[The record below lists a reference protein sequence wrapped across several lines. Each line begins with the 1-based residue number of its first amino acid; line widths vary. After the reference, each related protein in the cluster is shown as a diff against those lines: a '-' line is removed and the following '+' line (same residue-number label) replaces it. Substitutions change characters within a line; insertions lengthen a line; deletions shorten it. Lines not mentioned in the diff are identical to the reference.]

1 MDRVASFAGSFYP
14 AAADELDG
22 LIDRFFQGIH
32 QIQNDSQLL
41 GLIVPHAGYVY
52 SGSSAAYAYKH
63 LQDRDIKRV
72 FLIAPSHRGGQS
84 PFSALSYDKLK
95 TPLGDLQVDTKI
107 VEALNQD
114 RNFYF
119 NAFYDKQEHSLEVQ
133 LPFIYKVLPKAQ
145 IIPII
150 FNQQTHDNALWL
162 ADVLEPFIS
171 EDLEHN
177 LIIVSTDLSHYYQAE
192 IAEKMDFQAIEL
204 IRQFDSQKFIE
215 EVKKGAI
222 EACGFGGII
231 FLMEMAK
238 RLAFKK
244 TTLLHY
250 THSGQVTHDNIQVVG
265 YASLSFERME
275 NDR

>member
-1 MDRVASFAGSFYP
+1 MDRIASFAGSFYP
-14 AAADELDG
+14 AAADELDS

-52 SGSSAAYAYKH
+52 SGQSAAYAYKH

-72 FLIAPSHRGGQS
+72 FLIAPSHRGGQT
-84 PFSALSYDKLK
+84 PFSVLRYDKLK
-95 TPLGDLQVDTKI
+95 TPLGDLQVETSI
-107 VEALNQD
+107 VEALSKD
-114 RNFYF
+114 SSFYF
-119 NAFYDKQEHSLEVQ
+119 NAFYDRQEHSLEVQ
-133 LPFIYKVLPKAQ
+133 LPFIYKVLPQAQ
-145 IIPII
+145 IIPVV
-150 FNQQTHDNALWL
+150 FNQQTFDNALWL
-162 ADVLEPFIS
+162 SEVLDPFICD
-171 EDLEHN
+171 DLEHN

-204 IRQFDSQKFIE
+204 IRQLDSQQFFD
-215 EVKKGAI
+215 EVKIGAI
-222 EACGFGGII
+222 EACGFGGIL

-275 NDR
+275 ND